1 MKKLI
6 VFLLFTL
13 SIFANGNTYEKGKIV
28 KELEKI
34 EPLEFEEELDY
45 SLIYKVKILSGKD
58 KGKEL
63 NLLMPFYK
71 ETSYNLNI
79 GINKEV
85 LLYYDIEMNE
95 YYIIDRVRSKPLFAL
110 ILVFVSFVIM
120 LAKFKGLKA
129 LFSLG
134 TTILFLFLIFI
145 PLIVNGV
152 PPVLASL
159 LLCLFSSLVTIFA
172 ISGLSEKSITSF
184 IGTLGGVAL
193 AALISQIF
201 IYLTGLTGYIDV
213 ESQNYAFLFKGIDL
227 KELISAGIIIGSLG
241 ATMDIA
247 VSISAALF
255 EIDTHVEEISRKKI
269 FISGINIGKDI
280 IGTMVNTLILAYL
293 GSSIFTMILFLKQ
306 RNEFPLIRILNSEFI
321 VVEILRAFTGSL
333 GILIAVPVTAYIGS
347 ILISKN
353 KKNLNG
359 RNKK

>member
-1 MKKLI
+1 MKKI
-6 VFLLFTL
+6 IIFLLFTL
-13 SIFANGNTYEKGKIV
+13 SILASGNTYEKGKII
-28 KELEKI
+28 KEIERI
-34 EPLEFEEELDY
+34 EPLKFEEELDY
-45 SLIYKVKILSGKD
+45 SILYKVKVLSGKD
-58 KGKEL
+58 KGKEMD
-63 NLLMPFYK
+63 LLMPFYK
-71 ETSYNLNI
+71 ETSYNLI
-79 GINKEV
+79 LGEKKEV
-85 LLYYDIEMNE
+85 LLYYDIEMDE

-110 ILVFVSFVIM
+110 VLIFISFVII
-120 LAKFKGLKA
+120 LAKFNGLKA
-129 LFSLG
+129 LISLG
-134 TTILFLFLIFI
+134 STILFLFLIFI
-145 PLIVNGV
+145 PLIINGV

-172 ISGLSEKSITSF
+172 ISGLSEKSVTSF

-213 ESQNYAFLFKGIDL
+213 ETQNYAFLFKGIDL

-255 EIDTHVEEISRKKI
+255 EIDNHVDKLTRKKI
-269 FISGINIGKDI
+269 FVSGINIGKDI

-293 GSSIFTMILFLKQ
+293 GSSIFTIILFLKQ

-333 GILIAVPVTAYIGS
+333 GILLAVPVTAYVGS
-347 ILISKN
+347 ILISHTRRIKDLEE
-353 KKNLNG
+353 KK
-359 RNKK
+359 